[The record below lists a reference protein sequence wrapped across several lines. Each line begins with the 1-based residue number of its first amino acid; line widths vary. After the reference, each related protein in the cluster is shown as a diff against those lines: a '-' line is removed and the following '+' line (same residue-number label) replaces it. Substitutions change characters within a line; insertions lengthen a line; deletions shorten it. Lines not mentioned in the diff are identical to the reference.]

1 MKKMNRNIDDI
12 CNATTFN
19 RQDYHPVS
27 PEIVMTSS
35 FRFADFADYVQASQN
50 EFDAF
55 VYTRGTNPTTA
66 LLEEK
71 LAELESGEKAKVFA
85 SGMGAISATLFSFL
99 NEGDHVL
106 FVNTVYSTTLSY
118 IKFMKRY
125 GIGWTVV
132 NTTSIDEI
140 TAALRE
146 NTRIL
151 YFESPSTQK
160 FEMVDLREI
169 ATLAKEH
176 RILTVIDNTWST
188 PIFQNPLQYGI
199 DLVIHSCSKY
209 IGGHSDIVCG
219 TVIGSRELIRQIEQR
234 GYVFLGS
241 TCSPMNAYLA
251 LRGLRT
257 LPVRMRTLQKNVCQV
272 LDYLKRDPRIE
283 RIFHPYCGDDY
294 QRHLAKSY
302 LRGYGSLF
310 SFQLKDKN
318 LQKYEHFINSITEF
332 VLGVSWGGYESMI
345 LPAFKGTNQAS
356 LAERGLDVTHTRM
369 YVGLNDPQTLMMAL
383 QKTLDQVYGPIA

>member
-1 MKKMNRNIDDI
+1 MKKNIDDI
-12 CNATTFN
+12 CNAISFD
-19 RQDYHPVS
+19 RPDYHSVS

-35 FRFADFADYVQASQN
+35 FRFTDFDDYVQASQN

-71 LAELESGEKAKVFA
+71 LAKLEGGEKAKVFA

-99 NEGDHVL
+99 NKGDHVL

-125 GIGWTVV
+125 GVDWTVV
-132 NTTSIDEI
+132 NTSSINEI
-140 TAALRE
+140 AAALRE
-146 NTRIL
+146 NTRVL

-160 FEMVDLREI
+160 FEMVDLQEI
-169 ATLAKEH
+169 SRLAKKDH
-176 RILTVIDNTWST
+176 ILTVIDNTWST
-188 PIFQNPLQYGI
+188 PIFQNPLRFGI
-199 DLVIHSCSKY
+199 DLVLHSCSKY

-219 TVIGSRELIRQIEQR
+219 VVIGSQELIRQIEKS
-234 GYVFLGS
+234 GYIYLGS
-241 TCSPMNAYLA
+241 TCSPMNSYLA

-257 LPVRMRTLQKNVCQV
+257 LPIRMRTLQKNVCQV
-272 LDYLKRDPRIE
+272 LDFLKQDGRIE
-283 RIFHPYCGDDY
+283 HIFHPYCGDAY
-294 QRHLAKSY
+294 QRELAERY
-302 LRGYGSLF
+302 LSGYSSLF

-318 LQKYEHFINSITEF
+318 LQNYKRFINGVTEF

-345 LPAFKGTNQAS
+345 LPAFKGTNQIS
-356 LAERGLDVTHTRM
+356 LKERGLDVTHTRM
-369 YVGLNDPQTLMMAL
+369 YVGLNSPQTLITAL
-383 QKTLDQVYGPIA
+383 KSTLDQVYGPIA